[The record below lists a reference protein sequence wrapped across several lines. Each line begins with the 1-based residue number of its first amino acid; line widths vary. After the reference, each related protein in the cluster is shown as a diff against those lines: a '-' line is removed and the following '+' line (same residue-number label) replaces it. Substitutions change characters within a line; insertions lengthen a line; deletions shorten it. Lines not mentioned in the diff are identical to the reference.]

1 MTPRAILAICFVC
14 ALGLSFNIYMVA
26 NNGTGWGVDFNQ
38 FYSGSKLAGTGQLYN
53 WDALRKIEAERGKEV
68 PTGRLPVELYG
79 VKLVAWMPY
88 RTAQLVWLAGS
99 VAALILFALAW
110 PGANRLLMAAALAC
124 SMPVGL
130 LLLYGQDTPFWLL
143 WVALGLLL
151 LERGRPRVAGVVFAL
166 CICKY
171 HLSYGLPIL
180 LLAQKRWSA
189 LASACAAGA
198 VLVAACFA
206 VEGWTWPAQY
216 LAQARLPAFS
226 PAAFRMP
233 NLHGIAWWFP
243 WPVAVEI
250 GLSAGVAALL
260 WMVCRRASNL
270 GIAGAAVAAAGL
282 LLAGHCYANDCVLLV
297 PVLVFT
303 IQRESVPRWLK
314 LWAVLLLTPAPTLLL
329 TTSKPFAGQ
338 ILVAGFVVAALVTE
352 LGLPA
357 IGTSAAKP
365 GQAAPGCTD

>member
-1 MTPRAILAICFVC
+1 MTPRAILAIGFVC
-14 ALGLSFNIYMVA
+14 ALGLCFNLYFAA
-26 NNGTGWGVDFNQ
+26 NNGSGWGVDFNQ
-38 FYSGSKLAGTGQLYN
+38 FYSASKLAGTGRLYD
-53 WDALRKIEAERGKEV
+53 WDALRKIEAERGQEV

-79 VKLVAWMPY
+79 VKLIGWMPY
-88 RTAQLVWLAGS
+88 RAAQVVWLVGS
-99 VAALILFALAW
+99 VVALILFAPAW
-110 PGANRLLMAAALAC
+110 PGANRLLMAAELAW
-124 SMPVGL
+124 SMPVAL
-130 LLLYGQDTPFWLL
+130 LLVYGQDTPFWLL

-151 LERGRPRVAGVVFAL
+151 LERGSPRLAGVVLAL

-171 HLSYGLPIL
+171 HLSLGLPIL

-206 VEGWTWPAQY
+206 LEGWTWPAQY
-216 LAQARLPAFS
+216 VAQAQFPMFS

-270 GIAGAAVAAAGL
+270 GVAGAATAAAGL
-282 LLAGHCYANDCVLLV
+282 LLAGHCYANDCALLA
-297 PVLVFT
+297 PTLVFT
-303 IQRESVPRWLK
+303 IQRDSVPRWLK
-314 LWAVLLLTPAPTLLL
+314 FWALLLLTPAPTLLL

-338 ILVAGFVVAALVTE
+338 ILVVGFVIAALLTE
-352 LGLPA
+352 LAPRGARHPA
-357 IGTSAAKP
+357 PAGALHGAE
-365 GQAAPGCTD
+365 G

>member
-1 MTPRAILAICFVC
+1 MTPRAILAIGFVC
-14 ALGLSFNIYMVA
+14 ALGLCFNLYFAA
-26 NNGTGWGVDFNQ
+26 NNGSGWGVDFNQ
-38 FYSGSKLAGTGQLYN
+38 FYSASKLAGTGRLYD
-53 WDALRKIEAERGKEV
+53 WDALRKIEAERGQEV

-79 VKLVAWMPY
+79 VKLIGWMPY
-88 RTAQLVWLAGS
+88 RAAQVVWLAGS
-99 VAALILFALAW
+99 VVALILFALAW
-110 PGANRLLMAAALAC
+110 PGANRLLMAAALAW
-124 SMPVGL
+124 SMPVAL
-130 LLLYGQDTPFWLL
+130 LLVYGQDTPFWLL

-151 LERGRPRVAGVVFAL
+151 LERGSPRLAGVVLAL

-171 HLSYGLPIL
+171 HLSLGLPIL

-206 VEGWTWPAQY
+206 LEGWTWPAQY
-216 LAQARLPAFS
+216 VAQAQFPMFS

-270 GIAGAAVAAAGL
+270 GVAGAATAAAGL
-282 LLAGHCYANDCVLLV
+282 LLAGHCYANDCALLA
-297 PVLVFT
+297 PTLVFT
-303 IQRESVPRWLK
+303 IQRDSVPRWLK
-314 LWAVLLLTPAPTLLL
+314 FWALLLLTPAPTLLL

-338 ILVAGFVVAALVTE
+338 ILVVGFVIAALLTE
-352 LGLPA
+352 LAPRGARHPA
-357 IGTSAAKP
+357 PAGALHGAE
-365 GQAAPGCTD
+365 G